1 MRAACNRSSRRRAAV
16 ATLVVTAAAVCPL
29 AGCSKPTAPPP
40 PPSGGSRLVLNY
52 SEFAAQV
59 EPILIRHGCD
69 AQGDCHGGGPRGNLQ
84 LSPDSAVDTVYDY
97 EQVILEVSPV
107 TAESSA
113 ILTRPLAYTAG
124 GTPHPV
130 KYFTSTADSDYQAIL
145 KWIQNGV
152 RQ

>member
-1 MRAACNRSSRRRAAV
+1 MRAACNHTSRRCVAV

-29 AGCSKPTAPPP
+29 ASCSKPTAPAP
-40 PPSGGSRLVLNY
+40 PPSGGTRLVLGY
-52 SEFAAQV
+52 PEYAAKV

-69 AQGDCHGGGPRGNLQ
+69 SQGDCHGGGPRGNLQ

-113 ILTRPLAYTAG
+113 ILTRPLAYAAG

-130 KYFTSTADSDYQAIL
+130 KYFASTADSDYQAIL
-145 KWIQNGV
+145 KWIKDGV